1 MKNYTDFLQDLSLL
15 ISAESVEGVSTNGAP
30 YGDGVERAFTAFK
43 GIAERLGFNVID
55 YDGYIGEIRV
65 GGSDTIATNA
75 LGVIG
80 HLDVVPAGDLGKWNT
95 PPYALTIKDGVL
107 YGRGVTDDKG
117 PMLCVLY
124 AVKELVDEGVKFDRQ
139 LRFFIGLNE
148 ETGWKDVERY
158 RQIGTFPTEGFS
170 PDGNFP
176 VTYAEKG
183 PNAVTFYFPY
193 VGGFEGFSGGVVVNA
208 VCDYA
213 TMTGNVNE
221 DLISKY
227 GLMLNDGVIECH
239 GKSAH
244 GSKPE
249 LGKNAIL
256 PLLRYVNDV
265 EAGVVTPL
273 IKYLFEDEL
282 GITKIGNE
290 TGYATL
296 SPDLLDYKNG
306 EIILTC
312 DFRVPAKMN
321 LSDFIPLFDKMG
333 IKYTVKKS
341 RDPHYVD
348 DKSGL
353 VQGLLSAYNTVMG
366 ENQKP
371 YSCSGATFA
380 SVFEK
385 GVAFGPEFDGCD
397 GAIHEP
403 NEYMTEKDLLK
414 MFEIY
419 KQALKNL
426 LT

>member
-1 MKNYTDFLQDLSLL
+1 MKNYSQFLQDLSLL
-15 ISAESVEGVSTNGAP
+15 ISAESVESEPAIDAP
-30 YGDGVERAFTAFK
+30 YGVGVKKAYTAFI
-43 GIAERLGFNVID
+43 GIAKRLGFNVID
-55 YDGYIGEIRV
+55 YDGYIGEIRL
-65 GGSDTIATNA
+65 GGGNDICSNA

-80 HLDVVPAGDLGKWNT
+80 HLDVVPSGDIDKWNT

-124 AVKELVDEGVKFDRQ
+124 AIKELLDEGVKFNRQ

-183 PNAVTFYFPY
+183 PNAVTFRFAYNGAFR
-193 VGGFEGFSGGVVVNA
+193 GFKGGVVVNA
-208 VCDYA
+208 VCDHA
-213 TMTGNVNE
+213 IAVGKVDDE
-221 DLISKY
+221 LVKKY
-227 GLMLNDGVIECH
+227 GLVVKEGVIESN

-256 PLLRYVNDV
+256 PLLRYIDEV
-265 EAGVVTPL
+265 ENGTVTPL
-273 IKYLFEDEL
+273 IKYLFNDEL
-282 GITKIGNE
+282 GILKIGNE

-296 SPDLLDYKNG
+296 SPDLLSFENG
-306 EIILTC
+306 EIVLTC

-321 LSDFIPLFDKMG
+321 INEFIPLFDKTG
-333 IKYTVKKS
+333 IKYSVKKS
-341 RDPHYVD
+341 RDPHFVD
-348 DKSGL
+348 DKSQL
-353 VQGLLSAYNTVMG
+353 VQELLSAYNTVMQTS
-366 ENQKP
+366 ELP

-380 SVFEK
+380 SVFER
-385 GVAFGPEFDGCD
+385 GVAFGPEFEGCD

-403 NEYMTEKDLLK
+403 NEYMTEKHLLK
-414 MFEIY
+414 IFEIY

-426 LT
+426 LA

>member
-1 MKNYTDFLQDLSLL
+1 MKNYSQFLQDLSLL
-15 ISAESVEGVSTNGAP
+15 ISAESVEAEPTIDAP
-30 YGDGVERAFTAFK
+30 YGLGVKKAYSAF
-43 GIAERLGFNVID
+43 ISVAERFGLKVID
-55 YDGYIGEIRV
+55 YDGYIGEIRL
-65 GGSDTIATNA
+65 GKGDEACKDA

-80 HLDVVPAGDLGKWNT
+80 HLDVVPAGDLSKWKT
-95 PPYALTIKDGVL
+95 SPYALTIKDGVL

-117 PMLCVLY
+117 PMLLVLY
-124 AVKELVDEGVKFDRQ
+124 AIKELLDEGVMFNRQ

-158 RQIGTFPTEGFS
+158 RQIGTFPIEGFS

-183 PNAVTFYFPY
+183 PNAVTFRFAYNGAFS
-193 VGGFEGFSGGVVVNA
+193 GFEGGVVVNA
-208 VCDYA
+208 VCDHA
-213 TMTGNVNE
+213 IAVGKVDDE
-221 DLISKY
+221 LIKKH
-227 GLMLNDGVIECH
+227 GLTVKDGVIESN

-256 PLLRYVNDV
+256 PLLKYIDEV
-265 EAGVVTPL
+265 ENGTVTPL
-273 IKYLFEDEL
+273 IKYLFNDEL
-282 GITKIGNE
+282 GIFKIGNE
-290 TGYATL
+290 TGNATL
-296 SPDLLDYKNG
+296 SPNLLSFENG
-306 EIILTC
+306 EIVLTC

-321 LSDFIPLFDKMG
+321 LKDFVPLFDKMG
-333 IKYTVKKS
+333 IKYSVKKS

-348 DKSGL
+348 DKSDL
-353 VQGLLSAYNTVMG
+353 VQGLLSAYNTVMQT
-366 ENQKP
+366 NDLP

-385 GVAFGPEFDGCD
+385 GVAFGPEFEGGD

-426 LT
+426 LV